1 MHAMFRYGQ
10 AAPCGRG
17 FTLTEL
23 VVVISVLGVLA
34 AVAAPRLVSNQAFA
48 ERMFA
53 EDVAAQLRYAAEVA
67 RLSDCPVRFSL
78 TATGY
83 SLSQQAASG
92 NRCNPADNSWSV
104 PVRSPEGT
112 AAVGTAPRELLG
124 ALAPAT
130 VTLSPRRSIVPG
142 PDSRIGIGAFIVT
155 VNAASGRVELQ

>member
-1 MHAMFRYGQ
+1 MLRYEQ
-10 AAPCGRG
+10 AASRDRG

-34 AVAAPRLVSNQAFA
+34 AVAAPRLVSNQVFA

-53 EDVAAQLRYAAEVA
+53 EDVAAQLRYSAEVA
-67 RLSDCPVRFSL
+67 RLSDCPVRFDL

-104 PVRSPEGT
+104 PVRNLEGT
-112 AAVGTAPRELLG
+112 AAVGTAPRELQGSLV
-124 ALAPAT
+124 PAT
-130 VTLSPRRSIVPG
+130 VTLSPRRSVVPG
-142 PDSRIGIGAFIVT
+142 PDSRIGVGAFVVT
-155 VNAASGRVELQ
+155 VNTASGRVELQ